1 MTKFRLLHV
10 LLFSFLIFQI
20 GTAQNKYYG
29 LKKAQIKKLSTVQ
42 LTNGLK
48 SFPESYLYGMHG
60 DSLILLTDVSTWVQ
74 PTFFAKSKISI
85 SGYTELVIS
94 SRADRRRKSL
104 IWGTIIGAVSYA
116 VVQKSSAQKPYER
129 TVAQSLAGQP
139 SNSGQI
145 EGVIAGVTGFGFG
158 MIIGQTLAKRKM
170 NLKKQRRAALK
181 TLKEFSY

>member
-1 MTKFRLLHV
+1 MTKFRLLLV
-10 LLFSFLIFQI
+10 LSFSFLAFQTGI
-20 GTAQNKYYG
+20 AQTEYYG

-42 LTNGLK
+42 LINGVK

-60 DSLILLTDVSTWVQ
+60 DSLILLTDVSSWTQ

-85 SGYTELVIS
+85 AGYEELIIS
-94 SRADRRRKSL
+94 SRADRRKKSM
-104 IWGTIIGAVSYA
+104 IWGTILGAVSYA
-116 VVQKSSAQKPYER
+116 VVKKSSAQKPYER
-129 TVAQSLAGQP
+129 TVAQSLVGQP

-145 EGVIAGVTGFGFG
+145 EGIIAGVTGFGMG
-158 MIIGQTLAKRKM
+158 MIIGQTLAKRKI